1 MVYTYDSKSYGRK
14 SMRVRLPLPALMK
27 WSPNLAY
34 AIGLVA
40 TDGNLSQDGR
50 HITLTSADKSLLQTF
65 AKCLQKNSKITPN
78 PKGGFP
84 NSKPAYR
91 IQFSD
96 AKFYRSLIKIG
107 LTPNKSL
114 TIGRINIDN
123 KHFRD
128 FLRGHLD
135 GDGSVIHYKD
145 KYLTHLNKKY
155 VYDRLFLYFISS
167 SKKHL
172 VWLRNEIFKLICI
185 KGSLNVKTNKT
196 RVAIHSTYVLKFST
210 KEAKILLNWIYY
222 KPDLPC
228 LDRKYKIAKPFLQ
241 QQSS

>member
-1 MVYTYDSKSYGRK
+1 MDEK

-27 WSPNLAY
+27 WSADLAY
-34 AIGLVA
+34 AIGLIT
-40 TDGNLSQDGR
+40 TDGNMSPDGR
-50 HITLTSADKSLLQTF
+50 HITLTSTDTPLLTTF
-65 AKCLQKNSKITPN
+65 LKCLQNSAKITRN
-78 PKGGFP
+78 PIGGFP
-84 NSKPAYR
+84 NSRPAYR
-91 IQFSD
+91 TQFSD
-96 AKFYRSLIKIG
+96 VKFYRSLLKIG

-114 TIGRINIDN
+114 TIGQININN
-123 KHFRD
+123 KYFKD

-135 GDGSVIHYKD
+135 GDGSVIYYKD
-145 KYLTHLNKKY
+145 EYLTHINKKY

-172 VWLRNEIFKLICI
+172 VWLRNEIFKLICM
-185 KGSLNVKTNKT
+185 KGSLNVKINKT
-196 RVAIHSTYVLKFST
+196 RIVIHPTYVLKFST

>member
-27 WSPNLAY
+27 WSANLAY
-34 AIGLVA
+34 AIGLIA

-50 HITLTSADKSLLQTF
+50 HITLTSTDKSLLQIF

-96 AKFYRSLIKIG
+96 AKFYRSLLKIG

-123 KHFRD
+123 KHFKD

-135 GDGSVIHYKD
+135 GDGSVIYYKD

-196 RVAIHSTYVLKFST
+196 RVVIHPTYVLKFST
-210 KEAKILLNWIYY
+210 KEAKIILNWIYY
-222 KPDLPC
+222 KPNLPC
-228 LDRKYKIAKPFLQ
+228 LKRKYWIAKPFLNQ
-241 QQSS
+241 